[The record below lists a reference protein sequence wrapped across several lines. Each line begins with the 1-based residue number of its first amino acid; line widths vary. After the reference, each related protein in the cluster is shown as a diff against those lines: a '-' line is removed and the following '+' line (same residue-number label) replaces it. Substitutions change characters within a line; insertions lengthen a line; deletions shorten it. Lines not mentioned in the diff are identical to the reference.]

1 METSRLILRHWRD
14 DDAEALYKYAKSKS
28 IGPAAGWNPHKD
40 VEESLMIIREIFSK
54 PETYAI
60 VLKETMEPVGCIA
73 LMPQSDSNIKFSSPY
88 DMELGYWIGT
98 PYWGRGL
105 VPEAAKAL
113 IRRGFEELG
122 CKNIWCG
129 YFDGNNKS
137 RRVQEKLGFS
147 HVRTEQDIFWETTC
161 EIKTEH
167 VNILTRESWEERQKS
182 L

>member
-1 METSRLILRHWRD
+1 MCIRD
-14 DDAEALYKYAKSKS
+14 
-28 IGPAAGWNPHKD
+28 
-40 VEESLMIIREIFSK
+40 R
-54 PETYAI
+54 
-60 VLKETMEPVGCIA
+60 
-73 LMPQSDSNIKFSSPY
+73 SDSNIKFSSPY

-98 PYWGRGL
+98 PYWGKGL